1 MIIMNVSQMEGAP
14 DFRTLKYD
22 WSLPD
27 FWKLKFMLESKS
39 KINSARI
46 DDEHEKLL
54 RQQAGK

>member
-1 MIIMNVSQMEGAP
+1 MNVSQMEGAP

-39 KINSARI
+39 KINSARM

-54 RQQAGK
+54 QQQAGK